1 MFFVLTSSTY
11 SKAGFGILSTL
22 TCFPEFIFCIVVR
35 QKPLFKK
42 HQWKDLENILG
53 ESTGKGSRLKEM
65 LSKMFA
71 FTPVVP
77 ALGLK
82 EDK

>member
-1 MFFVLTSSTY
+1 MP
-11 SKAGFGILSTL
+11 KDQRILLGKVKGKLS
-22 TCFPEFIFCIVVR
+22 PEGT
-35 QKPLFKK
+35 LFKK